1 MDVNAIVRNREEEP
15 SAMGALSAETIGV
28 APVVRETVQERVYA
42 ELKTLLMQGR
52 FQPGQALKIAD
63 LAAVFGT
70 SHQPV
75 REAIRQLVAERALE
89 AAANRSARVPE
100 WDRARL
106 DDLRKA
112 RLAIEG
118 LTAEMAAARATG
130 ADVARLARILDAE
143 IAADDAARVEA
154 SVAQN
159 REFHFTLYRL
169 SGSAVLMPIIESLWL
184 QFGPYI
190 RRSAEFFDGREG
202 RGAKHHTEALRALKR
217 RDPALVRRAIE
228 RDIERVFEIL
238 SAIWKGEAR
247 A

>member
-1 MDVNAIVRNREEEP
+1 MEVNAIARSREEEP
-15 SAMGALSAETIGV
+15 PAMGALSAEAIGV
-28 APVVRETVQERVYA
+28 APVPRGTVQERVHA
-42 ELKTLLMQGR
+42 ELRTLLMQGR

-63 LAAVFGT
+63 LAAAFGT

-89 AAANRSARVPE
+89 AAPNRSAHVPV

-118 LTAEMAAARATG
+118 LTAELAALRATG
-130 ADVARLARILDAE
+130 ADAARLARILDAE
-143 IAADDAARVEA
+143 IEADDMARVEA

-159 REFHFTLYRL
+159 REFHFALYRL
-169 SGSAVLMPIIESLWL
+169 SGSAVLLPIIESLWL

-202 RGAKHHTEALRALKR
+202 RGAKHHIEALRALKR
-217 RDPALVRRAIE
+217 RDPAQVRRAIE
-228 RDIERVFEIL
+228 RDIERVFAIL
-238 SAIWKGEAR
+238 SAIWKDEAR

>member
-1 MDVNAIVRNREEEP
+1 
-15 SAMGALSAETIGV
+15 
-28 APVVRETVQERVYA
+28 
-42 ELKTLLMQGR
+42 
-52 FQPGQALKIAD
+52 
-63 LAAVFGT
+63 
-70 SHQPV
+70 
-75 REAIRQLVAERALE
+75 
-89 AAANRSARVPE
+89 VPE
-100 WDRARL
+100 WDRGPL

-118 LTAEMAAARATG
+118 LTAELAASRATG

-169 SGSAVLMPIIESLWL
+169 SGSAVLLPIIESLWL

-202 RGAKHHTEALRALKR
+202 RGAKHHVEALRALKQ
-217 RDPALVRRAIE
+217 RDSAMVRRAIE

>member
-1 MDVNAIVRNREEEP
+1 
-15 SAMGALSAETIGV
+15 MGALSAETFGV
-28 APVVRETVQERVYA
+28 SPVVRETVQERVYT

-52 FQPGQALKIAD
+52 FQPGQPLKIAE

-75 REAIRQLVAERALE
+75 REAIRQLVAERAVE

-118 LTAEMAAARATG
+118 MTAEIAAARAT
-130 ADVARLARILDAE
+130 ADDVKHLAHILDAE

-154 SVAQN
+154 SVGQN

-169 SGSAVLMPIIESLWL
+169 SGSAVLLPIIESLWL

-202 RGAKHHTEALRALKR
+202 RGAKHHAEALRALKR
-217 RDPALVRRAIE
+217 RDPVKVRQAIE
-228 RDIERVFEIL
+228 RDIQRVFEIL
-238 SAIWKGEAR
+238 SDIWQREAQ

>member
-15 SAMGALSAETIGV
+15 SAMGALSAEAIGV
-28 APVVRETVQERVYA
+28 APVLRETVQERVYA
-42 ELKTLLMQGR
+42 ELRKLLMQGR

-89 AAANRSARVPE
+89 AAANRSARIPE
-100 WDRARL
+100 WDRGRI

-118 LTAEMAAARATG
+118 LTAEMAAARAT
-130 ADVARLARILDAE
+130 ADDVKHLARILDAE

-159 REFHFTLYRL
+159 RDFHFTLYRL
-169 SGSAVLMPIIESLWL
+169 SGSAVLLPIIESLWL

-217 RDPALVRRAIE
+217 RDPAKVRHAIE
-228 RDIERVFEIL
+228 RDIQRVFEIL
-238 SAIWKGEAR
+238 ADIWKREAQ

>member
-1 MDVNAIVRNREEEP
+1 MEVNAIARSREEEP
-15 SAMGALSAETIGV
+15 PAMGALSAEAIGV
-28 APVVRETVQERVYA
+28 APVPRGTVQERVHA
-42 ELKTLLMQGR
+42 ELRTLLMQGR

-63 LAAVFGT
+63 LAAAFGT

-89 AAANRSARVPE
+89 AAPNRSAHVPV

-118 LTAEMAAARATG
+118 LTAEL
-130 ADVARLARILDAE
+130 ADAARLARILDAE
-143 IAADDAARVEA
+143 IEADDMARVEA

-159 REFHFTLYRL
+159 REFHFALYRL
-169 SGSAVLMPIIESLWL
+169 SGSAVLLPIIESLWL

-202 RGAKHHTEALRALKR
+202 RGAKHHIEALRALKR
-217 RDPALVRRAIE
+217 RDPAQVRRAIE
-228 RDIERVFEIL
+228 RDIERVFAIL
-238 SAIWKGEAR
+238 SAIWKDEAR

>member
-15 SAMGALSAETIGV
+15 SAMGALSSETFGV
-28 APVVRETVQERVYA
+28 APVVRETVQERIYA

-118 LTAEMAAARATG
+118 LAAEMAAARATG

-238 SAIWKGEAR
+238 SAIWKGGAR

>member
-1 MDVNAIVRNREEEP
+1 
-15 SAMGALSAETIGV
+15 MGALSAESIGV
-28 APVVRETVQERVYA
+28 APVLRETVQERVYA
-42 ELKTLLMQGR
+42 ELKKLLMQGR

-75 REAIRQLVAERALE
+75 REAIRQLVAERALDAE
-89 AAANRSARVPE
+89 ANRSARVPE

-118 LTAEMAAARATG
+118 LAAEMAAARATE
-130 ADVARLARILDAE
+130 ADVARLAHILDAE
-143 IAADDAARVEA
+143 IEADDEARVEA

-169 SGSAVLMPIIESLWL
+169 SGSAVLLPIIESLWL
-184 QFGPYI
+184 QFGPYL

-217 RDPALVRRAIE
+217 RDPAQVRRAIE

-238 SAIWKGEAR
+238 SAIWKSEAR

>member
-1 MDVNAIVRNREEEP
+1 
-15 SAMGALSAETIGV
+15 MGALTAEAIGV
-28 APVVRETVQERVYA
+28 APVLRETVQERVYA

-52 FQPGQALKIAD
+52 FQPGQALKIAE
-63 LAAVFGT
+63 LAAAFGT

-75 REAIRQLVAERALE
+75 REAIRQLVAERALD

-118 LTAEMAAARATG
+118 LAAELAASRATG
-130 ADVARLARILDAE
+130 TDVAKLARILDAE

-169 SGSAVLMPIIESLWL
+169 SGSAVLLPIIESLWL

-190 RRSAEFFDGREG
+190 RRCAEFFDGREG
-202 RGAKHHTEALRALKR
+202 RGAKHHTEALRALR
-217 RDPALVRRAIE
+217 QRDPAKVRRAIE
-228 RDIERVFEIL
+228 RDIERVFAIL
-238 SAIWKGEAR
+238 SDLLTREAQ

>member
-1 MDVNAIVRNREEEP
+1 
-15 SAMGALSAETIGV
+15 MGALSAEAIGV
-28 APVVRETVQERVYA
+28 APVLRETVQERVYA
-42 ELKTLLMQGR
+42 ELKSLLMQGR

-63 LAAVFGT
+63 LAAAFGT

-118 LTAEMAAARATG
+118 LAAEMAAARATG
-130 ADVARLARILDAE
+130 ADVSRLARILDAE

-169 SGSAVLMPIIESLWL
+169 SGSAVLLPIIESLWL

-190 RRSAEFFDGREG
+190 RRCAEFFDGREG
-202 RGAKHHTEALRALKR
+202 RGARHHVEALRALKQ
-217 RDPALVRRAIE
+217 RDPAKVRRAIE
-228 RDIERVFEIL
+228 RDIERVFAIL
-238 SAIWKGEAR
+238 SDLWKREAN